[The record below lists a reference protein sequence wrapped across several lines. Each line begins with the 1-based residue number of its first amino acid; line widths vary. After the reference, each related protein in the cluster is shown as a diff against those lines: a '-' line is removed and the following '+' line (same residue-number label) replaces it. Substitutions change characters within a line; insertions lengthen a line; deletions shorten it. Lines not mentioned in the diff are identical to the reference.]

1 MVEIITAWILLCYN
15 NLIIASNLDIKGVV
29 QSIWRKKLR
38 VRKPSRIWYR
48 TYQKIQGIS
57 HTTFE
62 FANEGDI
69 KIHWLLR
76 RLENTMNMLTDALPS
91 ITQWSMS
98 KHGFPDTKRLCG
110 KRFKTENGNIGSLK
124 SQSSWC

>member
-1 MVEIITAWILLCYN
+1 MLSRYEE
-15 NLIIASNLDIKGVV
+15 
-29 QSIWRKKLR
+29 KKLR

-76 RLENTMNMLTDALPS
+76 RLENTMNMLTDALPC

-98 KHGFPDTKRLCG
+98 KHGFPEPSTEHVVKDHCLRKRMELMQTIL
-110 KRFKTENGNIGSLK
+110 KLWILYDWNEFKKLASLNEHAAV
-124 SQSSWC
+124 QA